1 MSSPSRDNWEH
12 RHRGHDAG
20 GAPEPFVQEVL
31 SLLPRRGLA
40 LDVAAGRGRHS
51 LAFAAHG
58 LSVVAVD
65 YSQEA
70 MRALAQAVH
79 RQSLAIWPVV
89 ADLDNFSIKSNA
101 FDLIANV
108 NYLDRKLFPRYVAA
122 LKPGGM
128 LLADTFLIDQA
139 EIGHPRN
146 PDFLLKHHELRALMG
161 DLEIIRYREG
171 LTVYP
176 DETRAWRASAL
187 AVKRGSI

>member
-1 MSSPSRDNWEH
+1 MSSPSRETWEH
-12 RHRGHDAG
+12 RHRGHDVG
-20 GAPEPFVQEVL
+20 GAPELFVQEVL
-31 SLLPRRGLA
+31 PLLPRRALA

-51 LAFAAHG
+51 IAFAARG

-70 MRALAQAVH
+70 MRALVQAVH
-79 RQSLAIWPVV
+79 RQCLPIWPVV
-89 ADLDNFSIKSNA
+89 ADLDNFSVKPSA

-108 NYLDRKLFPRYVAA
+108 NYLDRQLFPRFIEA
-122 LKPGGM
+122 LRPGGM
-128 LLADTFLIDQA
+128 ILVDTFLIDQA

-146 PDFLLKHHELRALMG
+146 PDFLLNHHELRELVA
-161 DLEIIRYREG
+161 DLEIVRYREG

-187 AVKRGSI
+187 GVKRGAP